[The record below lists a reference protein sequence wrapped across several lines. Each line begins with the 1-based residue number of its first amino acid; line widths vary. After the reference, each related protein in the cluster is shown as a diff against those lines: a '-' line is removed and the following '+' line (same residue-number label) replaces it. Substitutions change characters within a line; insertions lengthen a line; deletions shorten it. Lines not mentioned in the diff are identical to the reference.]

1 MFDLLP
7 VEHAMQPASVFVVED
22 EAIVAN
28 DIRETLL
35 SLGYAFA
42 GTAKSGETALEKI
55 QDTNPDLILMDI
67 HIAGTMDGIETAGK
81 IHALHN
87 IPVVY
92 LTAHA
97 DEMILERAKITE
109 PYGYIIKPFEER
121 GLQSTIEMALYKFRA
136 DERIK
141 DNEALV
147 RSLVNLNPEPVFII
161 DRETKILTINDAF
174 SRQNSATDLP
184 GSPQTLADLAASG
197 LISPALL
204 NAVQVHFSDK
214 TSFKFEEEFREKWL
228 SHTISPLSDQNN
240 HISRCAVESFD
251 ITDMKKRELDL
262 TSLARQLE
270 NEKQS
275 LELFAAMLDSMD
287 DAVIATDMMGIIIYI
302 NTASR
307 ERFGYTADEIGK
319 KHISLIKDPADQ
331 FALDTSAFFA
341 DKKNVWSGTI
351 TVLNKFGIRIKM
363 LLKSTPVALDRH
375 NVCRVFVLRERFD

>member
-1 MFDLLP
+1 
-7 VEHAMQPASVFVVED
+7 MQPASVFVVED

-174 SRQNSATDLP
+174 SRQNSGTDLP

-214 TSFKFEEEFREKWL
+214 TPFKFEEEFREKWL
-228 SHTISPLSDQNN
+228 SHTISPLLDRDN

-251 ITDMKKRELDL
+251 ISGMKKRELDL
-262 TSLARQLE
+262 TSLTRQLE

-307 ERFGYTADEIGK
+307 ERFGYTAEEIGK
-319 KHISLIKDPADQ
+319 KHISLIKDPSDQ

-341 DKKNVWSGTI
+341 DKKTVWSGTI